1 MWKSEAMPTQAET
14 RNKNSRRALL
24 RQAARTRAER
34 NALIF
39 NCLVKGLPHDVIA
52 RHVNCSVHVV
62 RKIVARE
69 LAARR
74 IEPAGDFAKLQIARL
89 NEGLAAIHGR
99 MLDGDMACVEQLLK
113 VVAALDRYH
122 GLAQFAERSGEFAGG
137 RAALAAS
144 RRAAPAALPAPEQGE
159 GQVGMRQICIPSL

>member
-1 MWKSEAMPTQAET
+1 MPNPKITPQAET
-14 RNKNSRRALL
+14 LAINSRRALS
-24 RQAARTRAER
+24 RKKANARAER
-34 NALIF
+34 NSLIF
-39 NCLVKGLPHDVIA
+39 NSLIKGLPHDVIA

-122 GLAQFAERSGEFAGG
+122 GLAQLAERSGDFAGS
-137 RAALAAS
+137 RVALAAPK
-144 RRAAPAALPAPEQGE
+144 RAAPAALPAPERGAPE
-159 GQVGMRQICIPSL
+159 VAVRQICIPNV

>member
-1 MWKSEAMPTQAET
+1 MLRK
-14 RNKNSRRALL
+14 KAL
-24 RQAARTRAER
+24 ARAER
-34 NALIF
+34 NSAIFSFLI
-39 NCLVKGLPHDVIA
+39 KGLPHDVIA

-122 GLAQFAERSGEFAGG
+122 GLAQLAERAGHFAGG
-137 RAALAAS
+137 RGALPAPQ
-144 RRAAPAALPAPEQGE
+144 RAAPAALPAPERHDE
-159 GQVGMRQICIPSL
+159 EVAVRQICISSL